1 LIENVII
8 ISGGAIFAYIIVLII
23 ESPVNAGYSKS
34 IPGVLDAR

>member
-8 ISGGAIFAYIIVLII
+8 ISGGAIFATLFLII

-34 IPGVLDAR
+34 IPGVIDAR